1 MSRLSFI
8 SFCVE
13 QYAKHAHK
21 TSDEIYKLFKDEK
34 VLDFLKEDYD
44 DLHGMG
50 MEALMQMFD
59 EYLKDNEAKSPKC
72 EHHQVRALIIPEVA
86 RLIAKR
92 FGISES
98 EALSRFYKSATAQNL
113 ADEENGLYGQSAL
126 FIFGQYLEETDTRG
140 ATVCSKPRLGVE
152 IRL

>member
-1 MSRLSFI
+1 MSKTSFKA
-8 SFCVE
+8 FCVE
-13 QYAKHAHK
+13 FYANHTGK
-21 TSDEIYKLFKDEK
+21 TGPEVYAEFGKSGL
-34 VLDFLKEDYD
+34 LKELDDDYE

-59 EYLKDNEAKSPKC
+59 EYLKANGAKSPKC
-72 EHHQVRALIIPEVA
+72 EHHQIRALIIPEVA

-113 ADEENGLYGQSAL
+113 ADEETGLYGQSAL
-126 FIFGQYLEETDTRG
+126 FISGQYLEEMEGR
-140 ATVCSKPRLGVE
+140 S
-152 IRL
+152 